1 MNAQGNP
8 LRWKCEQLGCYNKVA
23 RPKIEVFADCFPGRI
38 CMGDIDGLVEINGK
52 FLLLEWKR
60 DAREI
65 PAGQR
70 ITYDML
76 VRMPDRMWTV
86 LCVAGD
92 AETMLVT
99 HAMHY
104 RHGRTW
110 RPASL
115 ASCKRFMARW
125 ARWANRQP
133 RLQ

>member
-1 MNAQGNP
+1 MNAGNP
-8 LRWKCEQLGCYNKVA
+8 LRWKCDALGCYNKLA

-60 DAREI
+60 EPRDI

-70 ITYDML
+70 LTYNML
-76 VRMPDRMWTV
+76 VRVPQRMWTV
-86 LCVAGD
+86 LCVAGN

-104 RHGRTW
+104 K
-110 RPASL
+110 PAGQWLPSDL
-115 ASCKRFMARW
+115 NRCKRFIARW
-125 ARWANRQP
+125 AQWATTQR
-133 RLQ
+133 RIAA